1 MSRLKFGTDGIRGQV
16 GMPPFTPQGLVRIA
30 SGLAA
35 WLGAS
40 DGPKRVVIGRDTR
53 ASGVWI
59 EDLLAATLQAGGI
72 DVIRLGVLATP
83 AIAIGTREQGASL
96 GIAVTASH
104 NPYTDNGIKLFAPDG
119 FKLSAEAEADIEQA
133 IGSTETAPIADRP
146 GSTVQVDGITG
157 YIESVLASLPDS
169 AQALDGLHIVLDCA
183 NGAASAYAADVLE
196 RCGAR
201 VEKIF
206 ADPDGVNINADCGA
220 THTEALAAETVKRG
234 AFAGVALDGD
244 ADRLI
249 MVDETGREVDGDQ
262 IIALLARHMAGKDAL
277 PGGGVVS
284 TVMSNLGLETFL
296 AGLGLRLIRTPVGDR
311 HVVAEMRAGGYGLG
325 GEQSGHMILLEHAT
339 TGDGLLCALH
349 VLAIARTASA
359 PFSQVARVFEPV
371 PQKLVNVRYAGG
383 DPLAMDAV
391 QDVIA
396 GVSDRLGATGR
407 VLVRKSGTEPLIRIM
422 AESSDAAAM
431 DDAIDKIRQAVE
443 FAVSETG

>member
-1 MSRLKFGTDGIRGQV
+1 MSRLKFGTDGIRGRV
-16 GMPPFTPQGLVRIA
+16 GAAPFTPQGLVRIA
-30 SGLAA
+30 SGLSA
-35 WLGAS
+35 WLGGRA
-40 DGPKRVVIGRDTR
+40 GPKRVVIGRDTR

-59 EDLLAATLQAGGI
+59 EDLMAATLQAGGI

-119 FKLSAEAEADIEQA
+119 FKLSAEAEAEIEQA

-146 GSTVQVDGITG
+146 GTSVQADGTTA
-157 YIESVLASLPDS
+157 YVESVLASLPGAAD
-169 AQALDGLHIVLDCA
+169 ALSGLHIVLDCA
-183 NGAASAYAADVLE
+183 NGAASAYAAAVLE

-201 VEKIF
+201 VDTIC

-220 THTEALAAETVKRG
+220 THTEALAAETVNRG
-234 AFAGVALDGD
+234 AYAGVALDGD

-249 MVDETGREVDGDQ
+249 MVDETGREIDGDQ
-262 IIALLARHMAGKDAL
+262 IIALLARAMAATDAL

-296 AGLGLRLIRTPVGDR
+296 GGLRLRLIRTPVGDR
-311 HVVAEMRAGGYGLG
+311 HVVAEMRASGYALG
-325 GEQSGHMILLEHAT
+325 GEQSGHMILIDHAT

-349 VLAIARTASA
+349 VLATARAAGA

-383 DPLAMDAV
+383 DPLATDAV
-391 QDVIA
+391 QAVIA
-396 GVSDRLGATGR
+396 DVSDRLGSTGR

-422 AESSDAAAM
+422 AESSDAGAM
-431 DDAIDKIRQAVE
+431 DDAIDDIRRAVE
-443 FAVSETG
+443 SAVGKGG